1 MNNINSNTVHFKT
14 NVLLKNIIGKDLI
27 NNDNIAI
34 LELVK
39 NSFDAS
45 ATSVLIRFKNLILND
60 DNRLEKDSQ
69 IPSTILIRDNGTG
82 MDLDDIRTK
91 WLNIA
96 YSEKKLLKE
105 RGVAHFAGAKGVGRF
120 SCDRLGERLDLYTRK
135 QNEDIIHLYI
145 NWIDFEKD
153 GAVDLTIQDI
163 PITYSIISE
172 SEFNK
177 RFHFG
182 LSSGTVLE
190 ITKLRSQWLVR
201 DSKKNVGFDVD
212 KLLSLRQSL
221 EKLVSPNKAFHKN
234 DVSVVLDVP
243 ELSRYD
249 ESVPKENKISGEIKN
264 KIFEELDFAT
274 TSIEAEISPDG
285 KTIQTTL
292 QDKGRK
298 IFDIF
303 EKNIEYNKIKNIK
316 ITIYFL
322 NTYAKAFFTRK
333 TGIRA
338 VDFGSIFL
346 FVDGFRVNP
355 LGDFGNDWLR
365 LDQRKAQGYA
375 RNLGTRE
382 VIGRIEVNDPSHAI
396 KIVSSREG
404 IVSDKTTSDI
414 VSLQAGRYE
423 GFFYKTLRRLE
434 RFVVDGLD
442 WDKVNNPVEAE
453 KAVLQKG
460 NAANTNNF
468 VLSSKEKDINIIN
481 TAVSI
486 ICQDAKPENIISL
499 YINDEL
505 LDELTEERAS
515 AGKNKLQELINT
527 YKIDIVDGEEYKKT
541 IAALEKKEKEVKEL
555 ERKVAMEEQKNLYL
569 LASKGGIPQN
579 IRDLIHHIKLMT
591 KEINGHVS
599 FMISS
604 VEQNSIKKDD
614 AIRRLNK
621 IKIQADKT
629 LKISEMMTFAGFKI
643 QSAKQRFDVPRFV
656 KEYLSSPNVL
666 SPASRDLSIEIKG
679 DFVGFWVY
687 SSIFEISLI
696 LDNLLSNS
704 VKANANNVLVQ
715 IANSKDDYC
724 VIDFSDDGNGIE
736 DVFLNHPE
744 DLFSLGVTTTDGS
757 GIGLYSVRELLKRIS
772 TAQASITFIGNNVA
786 LKGAC
791 FRLEFKHGEERQS

>member
-1 MNNINSNTVHFKT
+1 MNSINKQNTVYFKT

-45 ATSVLIRFKNLILND
+45 ATNVLIRFNNLILND
-60 DNRLEKDSQ
+60 DELPEKNSQ
-69 IPSTILIRDNGTG
+69 IPSTIIIRDNGIG
-82 MDLDDIRTK
+82 MDLDDISNK

-96 YSEKKLLKE
+96 YSEKKILKDQ
-105 RGVAHFAGAKGVGRF
+105 GIAHFAGAKGVGRF

-135 QNEDIIHLYI
+135 NNGEILHLYI
-145 NWIDFEKD
+145 NWKDFEKE
-153 GAVDLTIQDI
+153 GAVNLTIQDI
-163 PITYSIISE
+163 AITCDTISE
-172 SEFNK
+172 KDFNK
-177 RFHFG
+177 RFHSG

-190 ITKLRSQWLVR
+190 ITKLRSEWLAR
-201 DSKKNVGFDVD
+201 DSKKNSGVDID
-212 KLLSLRQSL
+212 KLLSLRRAL
-221 EKLVSPNKAFHKN
+221 EKLVSPNKVFHKN
-234 DVSVVLDVP
+234 DVSIVLDVP
-243 ELSRYD
+243 ELSSYD
-249 ESVPKENKISGEIKN
+249 ESAPKDNKVSGEIRN

-274 TSIEAEISPDG
+274 TSIESEISADG
-285 KTIQTTL
+285 ELIKTTL
-292 QDKGRK
+292 QDKGRRV
-298 IFDIF
+298 FDIL
-303 EKNIEYNKIKNIK
+303 EKNMEYKNIKNIK
-316 ITIYFL
+316 TTIYFL

-333 TGIRA
+333 TGMRP

-346 FVDGFRVNP
+346 FIDGFRVSP

-382 VIGRIEVNDPSHAI
+382 VIGRIEVNDPTHSI

-404 IVSDKTTSDI
+404 IVSDKTTLDI

-442 WDKVNNPVEAE
+442 WDKVKNPTEAE

-460 NAANTNNF
+460 NAANTTNF

-481 TAVSI
+481 VAVSI
-486 ICQDAKPENIISL
+486 ICQETKPENIIQL

-505 LDELTEERAS
+505 LDKLTEERALL
-515 AGKNKLQELINT
+515 GKNKLQELIDT
-527 YKIDIVDGEEYKKT
+527 YKIDVVDGQEYKNT
-541 IAALEKKEKEVKEL
+541 IATLAKKEKEIKEL
-555 ERKVAMEEQKNLYL
+555 EHKVATEEQKNLYL
-569 LASKGGIPQN
+569 LAAKGGIPQN

-591 KEINGHVS
+591 KDIDGHVS
-599 FMISS
+599 FLISAL
-604 VEQNSIKKDD
+604 EHDSIKRMD
-614 AIRRLNK
+614 AIQRLNK

-643 QSAKQRFDVPRFV
+643 QSAKQRFNVPRFI
-656 KEYLSSPNVL
+656 KEYLLSPKVL
-666 SPASRDLSIEIKG
+666 SPASKDLTIEIKG

-687 SSIFEISLI
+687 SSIFEISLV
-696 LDNLLSNS
+696 LDNILSNS
-704 VKANANNVLVQ
+704 LKAGANNLLVQ
-715 IANSKDDYC
+715 ISNFAEDKC
-724 VIDFSDDGNGIE
+724 IVDFSDDGNGVE
-736 DVFLNHPE
+736 DEFLNHPD

-757 GIGLYSVRELLKRIS
+757 GIGLYSTRELLKRVS
-772 TAQASITFIGNNVA
+772 TAKATIAFLGNNVF

-791 FRLEFKHGEERQS
+791 FRIEFNHDEEK